1 MSNDEPA
8 QLRPMQAQGL
18 VTRSAPDAA
27 QRLKEIQQRAVDG
40 VIHRAAEV
48 LKIDEENRTVELA
61 FSSEA
66 PVVRWWGEEVLSHD
80 PAHVRMGR
88 LNDGAAFLW
97 NHDWDDQ
104 RGVVENARIDGDRKG
119 RALVRLGTSEDAEEL
134 WQDIKNRIKRHVSVG
149 YFIHGMQLVEVRDD
163 LERWLITDWEPYEIS
178 IVSVP
183 ADVTVGVGRS
193 AAEIA
198 EVERNA
204 KAAETGTLSN
214 SNATNPVTRTD
225 TTMEKILRNA
235 AGDLVRAKVDEN
247 GNIVEVL
254 EVIERAGDGQRQLH
268 QQGQAAE
275 RSRVAE
281 INALVT
287 RFARGVPNGRELA
300 DAAIAEGRSVV
311 EFQQTLLAAVDQ
323 RFTTPLPEQNNNA
336 SIGLSER
343 EICDYSILR
352 VARSLAD
359 PGNRTLREAAAM
371 EFRASEAAIE
381 QLGRTGERFVVPP
394 EVLSRAVGSGLAR
407 AAMSTNVTGPM
418 NAGQVVDTQLQTGSF
433 IDLLRNNTT
442 ALRLGRVL
450 GGLVGNIDIPKKIAG
465 GTGYWIGEG
474 QDAKET
480 GMSLGQLSLKPK
492 TVAAYA
498 DVTHR
503 ALMQSSMDVEALLR
517 ADLAESLGLTID
529 TAAYYGT
536 GSEFQPLGILNHTG
550 INAQP
555 FVGDYPTYAE
565 IVAMETA
572 VSVDNAL
579 VDSMKFVG
587 APGFRG
593 HAKTTLKFQA
603 AGSAT
608 LWEPGNT
615 VNGYGVEITNQVNAA
630 DLLFGNFSDFI
641 IAMWG
646 GLEIDVDT
654 AALKKS
660 RGLRVLAFQ
669 DIDFALRRLESFVLG
684 RKAP

>member
-1 MSNDEPA
+1 MVNNA
-8 QLRPMQAQGL
+8 TALLRAIQAAGL

-27 QRLKEIQQRAVDG
+27 TRLKEIHKRATDG

-48 LKIDEENRTVELA
+48 VSIDEENRTVELA

-88 LNDGAAFLW
+88 LNDGAAYLW

-104 RGVVENARIDGDRKG
+104 RGVVESARIDADRKG
-119 RALVRLGTSEDAEEL
+119 RAVVRFGTSTKAEEL
-134 WQDIKNRIKRHVSVG
+134 WQDVKGKIKRHVSVG
-149 YFIHGMQLVEVRDD
+149 YFIHAMQLVEVVDGF
-163 LERWLITDWEPYEIS
+163 ERWLITDWEPYEIS
-178 IVSVP
+178 SVSVP
-183 ADVTVGVGRS
+183 ADTTVGVGR
-193 AAEIA
+193 AAEILQ
-198 EVERNA
+198 VES
-204 KAAETGTLSN
+204 KPGAAETGTLSN
-214 SNATNPVTRTD
+214 TPEPSENRKKAKMTIKT
-225 TTMEKILRNA
+225 LRNA
-235 AGDLVRAKVDEN
+235 AGHLVRAEVDED
-247 GNIVEVL
+247 GNIVKEL
-254 EVIERAGDGQRQLH
+254 ETLELAGEGVRSHEQR
-268 QQGQAAE
+268 GRAAE
-275 RSRVAE
+275 LARVTE

-287 RFARGVPNGRELA
+287 RFARGVPNGRELGDKA
-300 DAAIAEGRSVV
+300 VAENRSVD
-311 EFQQTLLAAVDQ
+311 EFRQIMLDAVDK
-323 RFTTPLPEQNNNA
+323 RMATPLPEQNLEA
-336 SIGLSER
+336 GIGLTER
-343 EICDYSILR
+343 EASDYSIIK
-352 VARSLAD
+352 VVRSLAD
-359 PGNRTLREAAAM
+359 PGNRTLREAAAL
-371 EFRASEAAIE
+371 EYRASEAAIE
-381 QLGRTGERFVVPP
+381 KLGRTGERFVVPP
-394 EVLSRAVGSGLAR
+394 EVLSRAVGSNYSR

-433 IDLLRNNTT
+433 IDLLRNNTV

-450 GGLVGNIDIPKKIAG
+450 GGLTGNIDIPKKIAG

-480 GMSLGQLSLKPK
+480 GMSLGQLSFKPK

-529 TAAYYGT
+529 TAAWYGSGT
-536 GSEFQPLGILNHTG
+536 EYQPLGIMMHDG

-565 IVAMETA
+565 VVAMETA
-572 VSVDNAL
+572 VAVDNAL
-579 VDSMKFVG
+579 TQNMKFVG

-593 HAKTTLKFQA
+593 HAKTHLKFQA

-615 VNGYGVEITNQVNAA
+615 VNGYPTEITNQVSAT

-646 GLEIDVDT
+646 GLEIDVDR
-654 AALKKS
+654 AALAKS

-669 DIDFALRRLESFVLG
+669 DIDFGLRRLESFVLG
-684 RKAP
+684 RKA

>member
-1 MSNDEPA
+1 MVNKTTA
-8 QLRPMQAQGL
+8 LLRAIQAAGL
-18 VTRSAPDAA
+18 VTRSAPDAGE
-27 QRLKEIQQRAVDG
+27 RLKEIHQRQAGQLVE
-40 VIHRAAEV
+40 RTAEIV
-48 LKIDEENRTVELA
+48 NIDEENRTIELA
-61 FSSEA
+61 FSSDTDQ
-66 PVVRWWGEEVLSHD
+66 VRRWFGVEILSHD
-80 PAHVRMGR
+80 PAHVRLDR
-88 LNDGAAFLW
+88 LNDGGALLW

-104 RGVVENARIDGDRKG
+104 RGVVESARIDADNKG
-119 RALVRLGTSEDAEEL
+119 RALVRFGTSAAAEEL
-134 WQDIKNRIKRHVSVG
+134 WQDVKNKIKRHVSVG
-149 YFIHGMQLVEVRDD
+149 YFVHAIQLLEIVDD
-163 LERWLITDWEPYEIS
+163 MERWLITDWEPYEIS

-183 ADVTVGVGRS
+183 ADTTVGIGRN
-193 AAEIA
+193 AEILQ
-198 EVERNA
+198 VEPSVKRG
-204 KAAETGTLSN
+204 ETGTLSN
-214 SNATNPVTRTD
+214 TPEPVKTQEPPNV
-225 TTMEKILRNA
+225 EKILRNA
-235 AGDLVRAKVDEN
+235 AGDLVRAEVDDA
-247 GNIVEVL
+247 GNIVKVLEVL
-254 EVIERAGDGQRQLH
+254 EKAGEGQRQMQ

-275 RSRVAE
+275 RARVAE
-281 INALVT
+281 INGLVA
-287 RFARGVPNGRELA
+287 RFARGVPNGRELG
-300 DAAIAEGRSVV
+300 DAAIAEGRSVA
-311 EFQQTLLAAVDQ
+311 EFQQTLLGAVDQ
-323 RFTTPLPEQNNNA
+323 RFATPLAEQNENA
-336 SIGLSER
+336 GIGLTER
-343 EICDYSILR
+343 EVSQYSIMR

-359 PGNRTLREAAAM
+359 PGNRSLREAAAM
-371 EFRASEAAIE
+371 EFRASEAAVE

-394 EVLSRAVGSGLAR
+394 EVLARAVGSNYSR

-450 GGLVGNIDIPKKIAG
+450 GGLSGNIDIPKKIAG

-480 GMSLGQLSLKPK
+480 GMSLGQLSFKPK

-536 GSEFQPLGILNHTG
+536 GTEYQPLGILMHDG

-565 IVAMETA
+565 VVAMETA
-572 VSVDNAL
+572 VAVDNAL
-579 VDSMKFVG
+579 VQNMKFVG

-593 HAKTTLKFQA
+593 HAKTSLKFQA

-608 LWEPGNT
+608 LWEPGGT
-615 VNGYGVEITNQVNAA
+615 VNGYGVEITNQVSAT

-669 DIDFALRRLESFVLG
+669 DIDFGLRRLESFVLG
-684 RKAP
+684 RKA

>member
-1 MSNDEPA
+1 MVRKAEDL
-8 QLRPMQAQGL
+8 LRLIQADGL

-27 QRLKEIQQRAVDG
+27 QRLKEIQKRAVDG

-48 LKIDEENRTVELA
+48 VSINEEARTVELA

-66 PVVRWWGEEVLSHD
+66 PVVRWWGEETLSHD
-80 PAHVRMGR
+80 PSHIRLGR
-88 LNDGAAFLW
+88 LSDGAALLW

-104 RGVVENARIDGDRKG
+104 RGVVESVRIDSDRKG
-119 RALVRLGTSEDAEEL
+119 RAVVRFSTSPKGEEL
-134 WQDIKNRIKRHVSVG
+134 WQDVKNKIKRHVSVG
-149 YFIHGMQLVEVRDD
+149 YFIHAMQLVEVVDD
-163 LERWLITDWEPYEIS
+163 FERWLITDWEPYEIS

-183 ADVTVGVGRS
+183 ADTSVGIGRS

-204 KAAETGTLSN
+204 QAAETGTLSN
-214 SNATNPVTRTD
+214 SNAPNPVTRTD

-235 AGDLVRAKVDEN
+235 AGDLVRAKVDDN
-247 GNIVEVL
+247 GNIIETL
-254 EVIERAGDGQRQLH
+254 EVIERAGDGQRQMQ
-268 QQGQAAE
+268 QQGQANE
-275 RSRVAE
+275 RARVAE
-281 INALVT
+281 INALVK

-300 DAAIAEGRSVV
+300 DAAIAEGRSVA
-311 EFQQTLLAAVDQ
+311 EFQQTMLDAVDK
-323 RFTTPLPEQNNNA
+323 RMATPLPEQNA
-336 SIGLSER
+336 EAGIGLTERQVSE
-343 EICDYSILR
+343 YSIMR

-371 EFRASEAAIE
+371 EFEASEAAIE
-381 QLGRTGERFVVPP
+381 ALGRSGERFVVPP
-394 EVLSRAVGSGLAR
+394 EVLSRAVGTALSR

-418 NAGQVVDTQLQTGSF
+418 NAGQVVNTSLETGSF
-433 IDLLRNNTT
+433 IDLLRNNTV

-450 GGLVGNIDIPKKIAG
+450 GGLVGNVDIPKKIAG

-474 QDAKET
+474 QDAQET
-480 GMSLGQLSLKPK
+480 GMSLGQLSFKPK

-529 TAAYYGT
+529 TAAWYGT
-536 GSEFQPLGILNHTG
+536 GTEFQPLGILNHTG
-550 INAQP
+550 INAVP
-555 FVGDYPTYAE
+555 FAGDYPTWDE

-572 VSVDNAL
+572 VAVDNAL
-579 VDSMKFVG
+579 ATGMKFVA

-593 HAKTTLKFQA
+593 HAKTTLKFEA

-615 VNGYGVEITNQVNAA
+615 VNGYPVEITNQVKAG
-630 DLLFGNFSDFI
+630 DVPFGNFNDFI

-669 DIDFALRRLESFVLG
+669 DIDFGLRRLESFVLG
-684 RKAP
+684 KKA

>member
-1 MSNDEPA
+1 MVSKAEA
-8 QLRPMQAQGL
+8 LLRKIQASGPM
-18 VTRSAPDAA
+18 TRSAPDAA
-27 QRLKEIQQRAVDG
+27 QRLNEIHKRAQDG
-40 VIHRAAEV
+40 IIHRAAEV
-48 LKIDEENRTVELA
+48 VSIDEEARTVELA

-66 PVVRWWGEEVLSHD
+66 PVVRWFGEEVLSHD
-80 PAHVRMGR
+80 PAHVRLGR
-88 LNDGAAFLW
+88 LSDGAALLW
-97 NHDWDDQ
+97 NHNWDDQ
-104 RGVVENARIDGDRKG
+104 RGVVESVRIDGDRKG
-119 RALVRLGTSEDAEEL
+119 RALVRFGTSVAAEEL
-134 WQDIKNRIKRHVSVG
+134 WQDVKGKIKRHVSVG
-149 YFIHGMQLVEVRDD
+149 YFIHAMQLVEVVDD

-198 EVERNA
+198 EVERTA
-204 KAAETGTLSN
+204 VAAETGTLSN
-214 SNATNPVTRTD
+214 TPEPEHTQEPPNV
-225 TTMEKILRNA
+225 EKILRNA
-235 AGDLVRAKVDEN
+235 AGDLVRAEVDADGKIIRE
-247 GNIVEVL
+247 I
-254 EVIERAGDGQRQLH
+254 EVIERAGDGARSHEQRGLT
-268 QQGQAAE
+268 AE
-275 RSRVAE
+275 RARVAE

-287 RFARGVPNGRELA
+287 RFARGVPNGAELA
-300 DAAIAEGRSVV
+300 TVAIAEGRSVA
-311 EFQQTLLAAVDQ
+311 EFQQTMLAAVDT
-323 RFTTPLPEQNNNA
+323 RMATPLNEQNGAA

-343 EICDYSILR
+343 EASDYSILR
-352 VARSLAD
+352 VVRSLAD

-381 QLGRTGERFVVPP
+381 SLGRSGERFVVPP
-394 EVLSRAVGSGLAR
+394 EVLSRAVGGGLSR

-418 NAGQVVDTQLQTGSF
+418 NAGQVVDTSLETGSF

-442 ALRLGRVL
+442 AMRLGRVL

-474 QDAKET
+474 QDARET
-480 GMSLGQLSLKPK
+480 GISLGQLSLKPK

-517 ADLAESLGLTID
+517 SDLAESLGLTID

-536 GSEFQPLGILNHTG
+536 GTEYQPLGILNHTG
-550 INAQP
+550 LNAVP

-565 IVAMETA
+565 VVKMETEVA
-572 VSVDNAL
+572 VDNAL
-579 VDSMKFVG
+579 TNNMRFVG

-615 VNGYGVEITNQVNAA
+615 VNGYGVEITNQVQSS
-630 DLLFGNFSDFI
+630 DLLFGNFADFL

-646 GLEIDVDT
+646 GLEIDVDK
-654 AALKKS
+654 AALAKS

-669 DIDFALRRLESFVLG
+669 DIDFAVRRLESFVLG
-684 RKAP
+684 RKA